1 METVKKEKTC
11 KYLVHQKFDDI
22 EQSYIEAFKY
32 YNLDEEQRYT
42 PQDESLTSYD
52 DIFEYCNNTGLS
64 WDFVERETF
73 EGQTRPYF
81 RFQLS
86 WGGPSDEFRIYVN
99 YDQSIDY
106 IEYWYMDWFD
116 GAYITI
122 DEDSKSYEVCS
133 MFLDCEEK
141 KDSSEL
147 IELEEDS
154 EEEDE

>member
-1 METVKKEKTC
+1 METVEREKTC
-11 KYLVHQKFDDI
+11 KELVHQKFDDI

-32 YNLDEEQRYT
+32 YDLDEEQRYT
-42 PQDESLTSYD
+42 PEDERLTSYD
-52 DIFEYCNNTGLS
+52 DIFEYCNNTALS

-73 EGQTRPYF
+73 EGQTKPYF

-99 YDQSIDY
+99 CDQSIDY

-116 GAYITI
+116 GAFVDVPY
-122 DEDSKSYEVCS
+122 DSKSYEVCS
-133 MFLDCEEK
+133 MFLDCEDK
-141 KDSSEL
+141 KDPSEL